1 MDRKKERLAI
11 GKSSYHALAYL
22 RTMIRC
28 SHVDSS
34 QQQMTAEQEQ
44 VFLGGRLP
52 DDLDVT
58 VCKACFDQFKKN
70 SERVKF
76 WAWGGRVTLVRITK
90 PSPIAK
96 QPLDDIL
103 A

>member
-1 MDRKKERLAI
+1 MDL
-11 GKSSYHALAYL
+11 
-22 RTMIRC
+22 RC
-28 SHVDSS
+28 SHCVSS
-34 QQQMTAEQEQ
+34 HQQMTAEQEQ
-44 VFLGGRLP
+44 DFIGGKLP
-52 DDLDVT
+52 DNMEVF

-76 WAWGGRVTLVRITK
+76 WDWGGRVTLVRTSK

-103 A
+103 S